1 MRYCAECGRGFP
13 AYELSMVGAAAV
25 CGNCRPVVMQRM
37 GPAAY
42 MPPPAAMAMGGG
54 RRYAGFW
61 IRFLAIFIDGII
73 LGVVSAII
81 RIPLVMIGLGGAAA
95 TSRLENPE
103 DVAAIIPMMMGL
115 IGVSFI
121 IQFALGILYQVYFLT
136 SRGAT
141 PGKMA
146 LGLKVIRADGGP
158 ITSGLAIGR
167 FFAQWLSSLTLLI
180 GYIIAGFDTEKRALH
195 DRICDT
201 RVIYAK

>member
-25 CGNCRPVVMQRM
+25 CASCRPVVMQRM

-42 MPPPAAMAMGGG
+42 MPPPAAMAAGG

-61 IRFLAIFIDGII
+61 IRFVAFVIDAII
-73 LGVVSAII
+73 LNIAGFII
-81 RIPLVMIGLGGAAA
+81 RLPLAMIGLGGSAALG
-95 TSRLENPE
+95 SRIQNPE
-103 DVAAIIPMMMGL
+103 DVAAIIPMIVGMVGISIL
-115 IGVSFI
+115 IQLVLSI
-121 IQFALGILYQVYFLT
+121 VYNVYFLT

-141 PGKMA
+141 LGKMA

-158 ITSGLAIGR
+158 ISMGLALGRVFAEVLSGLTLYIG
-167 FFAQWLSSLTLLI
+167 F
-180 GYIIAGFDTEKRALH
+180 IIAGFDSEKRSLH

-201 RVIYAK
+201 RVIYSK